1 MNGKAESEVIDP
13 EMKPPKVR
21 CSNCQKKLKASF
33 KYCPKCGQR
42 ITTHRVSLG
51 ILVTDFFREELH
63 LNNKAIRTFRK
74 LFLQPGQLTLEYI
87 AGRKKS
93 LLTPTK
99 LFVWTG
105 FLMIAVL
112 ITAVNRVEWNGDGEN
127 GPIQVNTGAGDEE
140 PGEFGQAVLGA
151 VDRAN
156 ENPQLFF
163 QTVLRRLPFVLLALL
178 PAFAGLMKLFY
189 RKRKIY
195 YLEHLVFLLHLA
207 AFGFLLFA
215 VSVTLSMIGAPGIVS
230 MTIALGI
237 LFMYFLL
244 SYKRVYRHRWLGTIL
259 RGSLIGLLFF
269 LTIPTAL
276 IFVSVML
283 GLFV

>member
-1 MNGKAESEVIDP
+1 MSTEEASNMTAPEIRSEKA
-13 EMKPPKVR
+13 R

-42 ITTHRVSLG
+42 ITTHQVSFG
-51 ILVTDFFREELH
+51 ILITDFFREELH
-63 LNNKAIRTFRK
+63 LNNKAIRTFKK

-87 AGRKKS
+87 SGKKKS

-112 ITAVNRVEWNGDGEN
+112 ITAVNRVEWDGNGEN
-127 GPIQVNTGAGDEE
+127 GPIQVNTGSGDEE

-178 PAFAGLMKLFY
+178 PVFAGLLKLFY
-189 RKRKIY
+189 RKRQMY
-195 YLEHLVFLLHLA
+195 FLEHLVFLLHLA

-215 VSVTLSMIGAPGIVS
+215 LAAAVALVGASGAMLMTL
-230 MTIALGI
+230 ALGI
-237 LFMYFLL
+237 LFLYYLL
-244 SYKRVYRHRWLGTIL
+244 AYKRVYRHPWFGTIL

-269 LTIPTAL
+269 LTVPTTL